1 MPSTYAEAHK
11 LAERVD
17 TLCEPYRRNAI
28 TWLELCTQT
37 PMENPRAGMLRFLTE
52 LNPIVRE
59 TFVLHAGRVLD
70 EAVRHFGVTKGATSP
85 LRARSAPVS
94 FRQAASPAVGEAT
107 P

>member
-1 MPSTYAEAHK
+1 MPSTYAEAYK
-11 LAERVD
+11 LSERID

-28 TWLELCTQT
+28 TWLTLCMQT
-37 PMENPRAGMLRFLTE
+37 PMENPRADMLRFLSE

-85 LRARSAPVS
+85 LPARSA
-94 FRQAASPAVGEAT
+94 ASPHQPLTAGEV
-107 P
+107 